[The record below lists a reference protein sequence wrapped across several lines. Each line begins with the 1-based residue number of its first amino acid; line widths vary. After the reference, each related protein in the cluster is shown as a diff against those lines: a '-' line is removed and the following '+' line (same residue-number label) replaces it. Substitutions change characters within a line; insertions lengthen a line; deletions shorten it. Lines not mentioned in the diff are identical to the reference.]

1 MPSKN
6 KKRLVILL
14 FITILAFT
22 IRIYHINSVPPSL
35 FSDEVDAG
43 YQAFIFNQFKT
54 DYFGNKYP
62 SLFHSFADYRTPA
75 LIYSIALSQKIFG
88 LNDFSIRFPSILFGS
103 LTVFAIYFLSLEI
116 SKNKATALF
125 TSFLLAINPWHIHY
139 SRTAF
144 EVSGMLLFYII
155 GLIYSFKFIQKTK
168 PIYALIACL
177 SMLVT
182 MYFYATAKLFILL
195 TLLVFLTFYHR
206 QLLSIKLKTI
216 LPTILISLL
225 FLLPILK
232 DIQNGHASYRLSYN
246 NVWSD
251 PFISDQI
258 KRDRHYYSLVKNG
271 VQLDLVP
278 DLGNK
283 LSNNKFTIIAQKI
296 TKNYLHSFSTQFLFL
311 SGDGNL
317 RQGFKNHGYFY
328 LIDFFLIAYGL
339 TKIKRKKHHF
349 LLALLLLSPLPFVI
363 TNDSTTAHATRLF
376 FMIPLLL
383 LIINLVFIHLNKWLK
398 LGLVPLYLA
407 SFFLFFN
414 FYLFHYPSF
423 SAREWHY
430 NIKQTIANLPQD
442 DSKIIFSN
450 QSESFLPFFLYYAQY
465 RPTNGNLDNNLQKS
479 DLNFVDGQSLDNHY
493 YFGQINWHDIPTN
506 NTLYVINQE
515 ELKNIPS
522 SVNFDTLYQ
531 SPPSPYQEKINY
543 SIISVRP

>member
-251 PFISDQI
+251 
-258 KRDRHYYSLVKNG
+258 HM
-271 VQLDLVP
+271 
-278 DLGNK
+278 
-283 LSNNKFTIIAQKI
+283 
-296 TKNYLHSFSTQFLFL
+296 
-311 SGDGNL
+311 
-317 RQGFKNHGYFY
+317 
-328 LIDFFLIAYGL
+328 
-339 TKIKRKKHHF
+339 
-349 LLALLLLSPLPFVI
+349 
-363 TNDSTTAHATRLF
+363 RL
-376 FMIPLLL
+376 
-383 LIINLVFIHLNKWLK
+383 
-398 LGLVPLYLA
+398 
-407 SFFLFFN
+407 
-414 FYLFHYPSF
+414 
-423 SAREWHY
+423 
-430 NIKQTIANLPQD
+430 
-442 DSKIIFSN
+442 
-450 QSESFLPFFLYYAQY
+450 
-465 RPTNGNLDNNLQKS
+465 
-479 DLNFVDGQSLDNHY
+479 
-493 YFGQINWHDIPTN
+493 
-506 NTLYVINQE
+506 
-515 ELKNIPS
+515 
-522 SVNFDTLYQ
+522 
-531 SPPSPYQEKINY
+531 
-543 SIISVRP
+543 